1 MTDSFMPPLI
11 GFAALMRQVFE
22 KIDLKPIA
30 AELTARAEADPHDAN
45 ALLDLSTILQLSLQH
60 DLAMQMQA
68 EALSTQRIFRL
79 SAAQQPA
86 RIRLLALMGA
96 GDLLSNT
103 PIECLV
109 ERSDI
114 ALDLLYISEVAD
126 IPDQVP
132 DHDVLFIAIGESQE
146 NIPLLQ
152 ALAPLRELWPR
163 PLLNSPE
170 RIAELS
176 RDCTC
181 QLLGNIT
188 GLVMPPAI
196 RVTRHDL
203 LKISDQ
209 QLALSE
215 RLAHTSFPVI
225 IRPLDSHAGRGL
237 ERILQPIE
245 LKGYCE
251 NSLENEFY
259 ISQFIDYRSADG
271 QFRKYRIVLI
281 EGVPFVCHLA
291 ISSHWMIHY
300 LNAGMADSAEKR
312 AEEARCFATFEH
324 DFAQRHAL
332 ALQQIYQ
339 RMGLDYVGI
348 DCAEM
353 PNGELLIFEVDSN
366 MIVHAFDS
374 IELFSYKAQQMNK
387 VFSAFRSL
395 LLKTAEQ
402 RTDHV
407 TV

>member
-1 MTDSFMPPLI
+1 MPPLI

-79 SAAQQPA
+79 SAAQQPV

-176 RDCTC
+176 RDRTC
-181 QLLGNIT
+181 QLLSDIS

-196 RVTRHDL
+196 RLARHDL

-215 RLAHTSFPVI
+215 RLARTSFPII

-237 ERILQPIE
+237 EKITQPIE

-324 DFAQRHAL
+324 DFAQRHVL